1 MIFQRQDSEDLDSV
15 FIINVYPC
23 LLVPV
28 TRGHVF
34 LARTSH
40 THTLRL
46 SSDASIL
53 PR

>member
-23 LLVPV
+23 FLVPV

-40 THTLRL
+40 TLRL